1 MSTFPSILMMDLT
14 DSTISIPDTND
25 HTRKEPGLNKDIY
38 DAFDNEPW
46 LQNSSQDITQLKMMK
61 VDRNLLFQIV
71 MIEDI
76 SKSKQS
82 QFDELSIRID
92 PKNQRVDT
100 LRNSKGPKKFNIVTQ
115 VDLDNDI
122 EPVLNNNNGNGTLGT
137 ATSKKTVYKLMIQT
151 KNSDI
156 FSAITTFPFDIKGC
170 YWGSKIIIKKGTI
183 FNRGV
188 FYLKE
193 ENIVKCFGRIQSWM
207 ENQELK
213 MHSYLEEKLK
223 RDDDGGTTNSTQSTT
238 ARKRKAS
245 QMD

>member
-14 DSTISIPDTND
+14 DPTISIPDTND
-25 HTRKEPGLNKDIY
+25 PTRKEPGLNKDIY

-61 VDRNLLFQIV
+61 VDRDLLFQII

-82 QFDELSIRID
+82 QFDELSTRID

-100 LRNSKGPKKFNIVTQ
+100 LRNSKGPKKFDVITQ
-115 VDLDNDI
+115 VDLDNDTD
-122 EPVLNNNNGNGTLGT
+122 PSMNNTLGAVT
-137 ATSKKTVYKLMIQT
+137 TKKTVYKLTLQT
-151 KNSDI
+151 RNSDI

-170 YWGSKIIIKKGTI
+170 YWGSKIIIRKGTI

-193 ENIVKCFGRIQSWM
+193 ANIMKCFGRIQSWM

-223 RDDDGGTTNSTQSTT
+223 KDNDTNTTNGTQST
-238 ARKRKAS
+238 ASRKRRVS

>member
-14 DSTISIPDTND
+14 DPTISIPDTND
-25 HTRKEPGLNKDIY
+25 PTRKEPGLNKDIY

-61 VDRNLLFQIV
+61 VDRDLLFQII

-82 QFDELSIRID
+82 QFDELSTRID

-100 LRNSKGPKKFNIVTQ
+100 LRNSKGPKKFDVITQ
-115 VDLDNDI
+115 VDLDNDTD
-122 EPVLNNNNGNGTLGT
+122 PSMNNTLGAVT
-137 ATSKKTVYKLMIQT
+137 TKKTVYKLTLQT
-151 KNSDI
+151 RNSDI

-170 YWGSKIIIKKGTI
+170 YWGSKIIIRKGTI

-193 ENIVKCFGRIQSWM
+193 ANIMKCFGRIQSWM

-223 RDDDGGTTNSTQSTT
+223 KDDDTNTINGTQST
-238 ARKRKAS
+238 ASRKRRVS